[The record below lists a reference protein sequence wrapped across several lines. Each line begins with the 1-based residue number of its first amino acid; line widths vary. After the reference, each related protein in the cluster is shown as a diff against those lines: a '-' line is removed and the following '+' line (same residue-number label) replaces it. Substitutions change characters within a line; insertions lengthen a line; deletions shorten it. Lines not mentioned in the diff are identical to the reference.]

1 MPMWRWVTVILV
13 VVILGRP
20 VMLMDNPACD
30 RAAETAVPTTTPTTT
45 PCHDTV
51 RLAEANANTRSG
63 HTCPCPDMVPPT
75 SETHTAVS
83 LLIDSWAVLVYAPHT
98 AVNAPPNPPPR
109 FL

>member
-30 RAAETAVPTTTPTTT
+30 RAAETAVPTTPTTT